1 MFTRRGDSGETDN
14 TRGQRVSKASMLID
28 IEGTV
33 DELNSFLG
41 LAMEFSRWDDIRSDL
56 DRIQNN
62 IFTLGEQVLTES
74 NGRKLS
80 ENDVTWLEDRVNV
93 YRKEIGKIMLFVIPG
108 GSKESSTL
116 HVARTVSRRLER
128 LLVLYAHEKK
138 QPEVVMKY
146 ANRVSSLLFML
157 ALASNKRQGIDERIW
172 PLRPGQN
179 S

>member
-1 MFTRRGDSGETDN
+1 
-14 TRGQRVSKASMLID
+14 MLID

-41 LAMEFSRWDDIRSDL
+41 LAMEFSRWNDIKSDL

-62 IFTLGEQVLTES
+62 IFTLGEHVLTES

-80 ENDVTWLEDRVNV
+80 EDDVTWLEDRVNF
-93 YRKEIGKIMLFVIPG
+93 YRKEIGKIVLFVIPG
-108 GSKESSTL
+108 GSKESSAL

-138 QPEVVMKY
+138 QPDVVMKY

-157 ALASNKRQGIDERIW
+157 ALASNKRQGIEERIW

>member
-41 LAMEFSRWDDIRSDL
+41 LAMEFSRWNDIKSDL

-62 IFTLGEQVLTES
+62 IFTLGEHVLTES

-80 ENDVTWLEDRVNV
+80 EDDVAWLEDRVNF
-93 YRKEIGKIMLFVIPG
+93 YRKEIGKIVLFVIPG
-108 GSKESSTL
+108 GSKESSAL

-138 QPEVVMKY
+138 QSVVVMKY

-157 ALASNKRQGIDERIW
+157 ALASNKRQGIEERIW

>member
-14 TRGQRVSKASMLID
+14 TKGERVSKASALIE

-41 LAMEFSRWDDIRSDL
+41 LAMEFSVWDDIRSDL

-62 IFTLGEQVLTES
+62 VFTLGEHVLTES
-74 NGRKLS
+74 NGRTLS
-80 ENDVTWLEDRVNV
+80 EDDVLWLEERVKI
-93 YRKEIGKIMLFVIPG
+93 YRSEIGKINLFVIPG
-108 GSKESSTL
+108 GSREASTL

-128 LLVLYAHEKK
+128 LLVLYAHQKK

-146 ANRVSSLLFML
+146 ANRISSLLFML
-157 ALASNKRQGIDERIW
+157 ALASNKRLGVAERIW